1 MVIEG
6 KMEVSN
12 QTNTDAEAQ
21 PQAMAQYA
29 KRLTQAEME
38 YTTKM
43 ATEKALYDLGKVTN
57 HMEKEMSS
65 KLAVQK
71 VMKEY
76 MAQFRMEDEEV
87 RMIYKTPVD
96 LLEVQV
102 ERMSEQN
109 GSLQALQESTRVGS
123 DGSSELQRKSS
134 GLRLRK
140 SDKVMIYKMMIYM
153 EMMRER
159 IKAREK
165 EIAVL
170 RVSNEELD
178 NDITNYLQEIE
189 DLEKVI
195 ADPATFSP
203 LKRELELKTTIIHQR
218 NDLLMESNREIARLE
233 EKHKREL
240 TYAVLNAIALFVY
253 AIMVNDWGVKETN
266 LFFYQAVGAA
276 VYMIFYIGAHIYYFA
291 IRSIYFVVEL
301 AAYSIFALIG

>member
-1 MVIEG
+1 
-6 KMEVSN
+6 MEISN
-12 QTNTDAEAQ
+12 QTNTNPDAEAQ
-21 PQAMAQYA
+21 PQATAQYA
-29 KRLTQAEME
+29 KRLTQEEME
-38 YTTKM
+38 YMTKM

-57 HMEKEMSS
+57 HREKEMTS

-71 VMKEY
+71 AMKEY

-109 GSLQALQESTRVGS
+109 GSLQALQES
-123 DGSSELQRKSS
+123 

-140 SDKVMIYKMMIYM
+140 SDKVMVYKMMIYM

-178 NDITNYLQEIE
+178 SDITNYLKEIDE
-189 DLEKVI
+189 LEKVI

-203 LKRELELKTTIIHQR
+203 LKKELEMKTSIINER
-218 NDLLMESNREIARLE
+218 NDLLMSRNRDMDRME

-253 AIMVNDWGVKETN
+253 AIMVNDWCVIETN
-266 LFFYQAVGAA
+266 RFLYHTAGAT
-276 VYMIFYIGAHIYYFA
+276 VYMILYIGAYIYYIA
-291 IRSIYFVVEL
+291 VRLIYFVAEL
-301 AAYSIFALIG
+301 AAYSIFVLIG

>member
-1 MVIEG
+1 
-6 KMEVSN
+6 MEISN
-12 QTNTDAEAQ
+12 QTNTNPDAEAQ
-21 PQAMAQYA
+21 PQATAQYA
-29 KRLTQAEME
+29 KRLTQEEME
-38 YTTKM
+38 YMTKM

-57 HMEKEMSS
+57 HREKEMTS

-71 VMKEY
+71 AMKEY

-109 GSLQALQESTRVGS
+109 GSLQALQES
-123 DGSSELQRKSS
+123 

-140 SDKVMIYKMMIYM
+140 SDKVMVYKMMIYM

-178 NDITNYLQEIE
+178 SDITNYLKEIDE
-189 DLEKVI
+189 LEKVI

-203 LKRELELKTTIIHQR
+203 LKKELEMKTSIINER
-218 NDLLMESNREIARLE
+218 NDLLMSRNRDMDRME

-253 AIMVNDWGVKETN
+253 AIMVNDWGVIETN
-266 LFFYQAVGAA
+266 RFLYHTAGAT
-276 VYMIFYIGAHIYYFA
+276 VYMILYIGAYIYYIA
-291 IRSIYFVVEL
+291 VRLIYFVAEL
-301 AAYSIFALIG
+301 AAYSIFVLIG